1 MQAVQPN
8 ITNRYK
14 FSALATDG
22 VTLDIFNEIDSY
34 WGYGVPALS
43 YELSKINPA
52 TPLTVRIHSPGG
64 SVTEGLALR
73 NLLRAHPGGVTTV
86 GVGFVASIASVVMLA
101 GSRVIM
107 ADTAYLMIHRPYGV
121 MEGNADEMQQ
131 TAGIL
136 SSMDNTLLDI
146 YMEEINKRGNR
157 SGVTREE
164 VFEMMKRETWLTAEQ
179 AYNLGFIDEI
189 QRDLPTGLTAPTFE
203 ALAKYSNTPKNL
215 ITNKDEM
222 SKSKSLMERLRALL
236 TEEEISTM
244 TPDEL
249 MEAAP
254 DVAET
259 TEAAIE
265 STGLD
270 PVMAAIALLEENGY
284 TVTAPDATP
293 ADAPAEA
300 EAEYMEKEKEMAEAL
315 AMLTAEIKA
324 LKVAAAKAK
333 AAPSGGAVATPIPA
347 KAKTR
352 NAEAFD
358 GFAAIVQQKIRTR

>member
-1 MQAVQPN
+1 MEQVQPSIN
-8 ITNRYK
+8 DRYK
-14 FSALATDG
+14 FSARAADG
-22 VTLDIFNEIDSY
+22 VTLDIFNDIDSY

-86 GVGFVASIASVVMLA
+86 GVGFVASIASVILLA
-101 GSRVIM
+101 GNRVVM

-121 MEGNADEMQQ
+121 MEGNADDMKQ
-131 TAGIL
+131 TANVL

-157 SGVTREE
+157 GGTTREQ
-164 VFEMMKRETWLTAEQ
+164 VFEMMKNETWLTAEQ

-189 QRDLPTGLTAPTFE
+189 QRDLPAGLTAPTFE
-203 ALAKYSNTPKNL
+203 ALAKYANAPKQLVN
-215 ITNKDEM
+215 NSKNEM
-222 SKSKSLMERLRALL
+222 KAKSLMERLRALL

-244 TPDEL
+244 TTEEL

-254 DVAET
+254 EVAET
-259 TEAAIE
+259 AEAAIE
-265 STGLD
+265 ETGLD
-270 PVMAAIALLEENGY
+270 PIMAAVALLEENGY

-293 ADAPAEA
+293 AET
-300 EAEYMEKEKEMAEAL
+300 EAEYDEKDEEMAKVL
-315 AMLTAEIKA
+315 AMLMTEIKA
-324 LKVAAAKAK
+324 LKTQIAKAK

-347 KAKTR
+347 KAKTK
-352 NAEAFD
+352 NAQAFNS
-358 GFAAIVQQKIRTR
+358 FAAIIQQKIRTR

>member
-1 MQAVQPN
+1 MVEAQPPIN
-8 ITNRYK
+8 ERYK
-14 FSALATDG
+14 FSARAEDG
-22 VTLDIFNEIDSY
+22 VTLDIFNDIDSY

-43 YELSKINPA
+43 YELSQINPA

-64 SVTEGLALR
+64 SVTEGIALR

-86 GVGFVASIASVVMLA
+86 GVGFVASIASVILLA
-101 GSRVIM
+101 GNRVVM
-107 ADTAYLMIHRPYGV
+107 ADTAYMMIHRPYGV
-121 MEGNADEMQQ
+121 MEGNADEMKQ
-131 TAGIL
+131 TADVL

-157 SGVTREE
+157 GGTTREQ
-164 VFEMMKRETWLTAEQ
+164 VFEMMKRETWLTAQQ
-179 AYNLGFIDEI
+179 AYDMGFIDEV
-189 QRDLPTGLTAPTFE
+189 QKGLPTALTPPTFE
-203 ALAKYSNTPKNL
+203 ALAKYANTPKQL
-215 ITNKDEM
+215 IHNSTDEM
-222 SKSKSLMERLRALL
+222 KSKSLIDRLRALL

-244 TPDEL
+244 TTEEL

-259 TEAAIE
+259 AEVAIE
-265 STGLD
+265 ETGLD
-270 PVMAAIALLEENGY
+270 PIMAAVALLEENGY

-293 ADAPAEA
+293 TEA
-300 EAEYMEKEKEMAEAL
+300 EAEYGEKEKEMAEAL
-315 AMLTAEIKA
+315 ALLTAEIKA
-324 LKVAAAKAK
+324 LKAQAAKAK

-358 GFAAIVQQKIRTR
+358 GFAAIVQQKIMTR